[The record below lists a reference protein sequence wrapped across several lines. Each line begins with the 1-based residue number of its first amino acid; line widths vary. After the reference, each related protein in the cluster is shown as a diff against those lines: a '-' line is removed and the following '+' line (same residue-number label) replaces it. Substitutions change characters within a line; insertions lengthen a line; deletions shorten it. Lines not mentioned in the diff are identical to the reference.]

1 MLAVFAHQVTVE
13 LGCCFVALDAAAVGA
28 LGMAC
33 RVGCCGA
40 AHTILR
46 PATACAAVGTDA
58 RSGRPAGNTPG
69 DMARVYAKPTR
80 VCRRLPGGCPE
91 SFAVLRC
98 WRRLPVHAAP
108 APPITSTPKPR
119 QSSAANDSLR
129 ATRRDNNIDMDWPA
143 IGAYVALFE
152 PGRMYGPRIDDGL
165 HVRWGVIDVR
175 VVSLYEAV
183 VYAPV

>member
-13 LGCCFVALDAAAVGA
+13 LGCCFVALDATAVGA

-69 DMARVYAKPTR
+69 DMARAFMQNIRGFADACR
-80 VCRRLPGGCPE
+80 VAARRVLPFCGVGAGCPCMRHPRPQ
-91 SFAVLRC
+91 SQARRNHGKVRLR
-98 WRRLPVHAAP
+98 
-108 APPITSTPKPR
+108 TT
-119 QSSAANDSLR
+119 
-129 ATRRDNNIDMDWPA
+129 
-143 IGAYVALFE
+143 
-152 PGRMYGPRIDDGL
+152 
-165 HVRWGVIDVR
+165 
-175 VVSLYEAV
+175 
-183 VYAPV
+183 VYAPRDVITTSTWIGRPSGHMSRSSNPAGCMVPG